1 MPVTNRKVRVG
12 VCAMDKKAKSKAMN
26 AILTRLEKFGEF
38 EILVFG
44 DDCILNKPIE
54 EWPKVDA
61 LLSWFSDGFPLKKAQ
76 AYARRNKPFVV
87 NDLSKQWDLLDR
99 RVVYKTLQDNNIP
112 VPPHIVVNRNAP
124 APRGVMPTHD
134 VEHKAEGFEEYE
146 DYVECDGVRIN
157 KPFVEKPADAENH
170 NICIYYPHTVGGGY
184 KALFRKV
191 GNQASKYYPPPAADS
206 DKPYTLVRRD
216 TSFIYEDF
224 MSTGGTDVKV
234 YTVGPNY
241 AHAEARKSPVVDGRV
256 QRDANGK
263 EERFPVLLTPEEKE
277 IARRVCLAFGQMV
290 CGFDLLRTKGR
301 SYVCDVNGWSFVK
314 TSTKYFDDASLCL
327 RAMILKAVA
336 PEHTRTAEAAREA
349 EDMAAEDKDDP
360 AQDDEEKARR
370 AAAAKAKKKGE
381 AEELRAVLAVI
392 RHGDRTPKQKMKM
405 RVRHKPLL
413 DLLDR
418 CTSSRPR
425 KQAKLKTPQRL
436 QELLNICR
444 VLYSD
449 SLKEGQKFASS
460 PLAGTVENEFPIGA
474 STPSQSREEWEEE
487 LEQWKQVVSILQEGG
502 HFSGINRKAQLKPL
516 AWDPIPE
523 EERGEAKDGKD
534 PPSERV
540 TEALLILK
548 FGGVLTHLGKNQAEF
563 LGRDFRMRMYPG
575 GNYYDPA
582 AADGLLRLH
591 STYRHDLKIYSSDEG
606 RVQITAAAFAKGLLD
621 LETDNNQ
628 LTPILAS
635 LVNKDAKLLDFVTH
649 EVEEDILHAKQK
661 LYNIMTEGHVKGRT
675 KNKEYSTSD
684 TAVIDDDFESAGP
697 VGYLRRNS
705 INRASPM
712 RMPDPKAGEG
722 SPSSPKA
729 GKLSTS
735 APDDDGKKSYA
746 MMAADRKRALKTARR
761 SIALAAASAMTSFK
775 NAMITAVAAGL
786 TEDGPKKRHAP
797 KPHRRTGSVGELNKL
812 GERSDG
818 GEDPG
823 GSGSGSG
830 GAPSVS
836 GSVADSAYGG
846 GEDRRTSDDR
856 RRSVEGMIGQ
866 MDLNDPDFSQLRQES
881 TSPIPRVS
889 IDEDQEYLLSLER
902 PSESNEFHARS
913 SWNAGLAK
921 DLLKS
926 RISLGLPEDGH
937 ASHRLSRGDSSNPDG
952 GQRTSR
958 RTSLDVGAVGQDEIL
973 ASVEGSITRRPPG
986 VPPEPLKLLRL
997 MVDLI
1002 SGLTRQ
1008 LREEVFRHSN
1018 AHHQVGSP
1026 TTWVDTLGALAPRGS
1041 MPAGGLALLKDTLV
1055 PAGGESFLL
1064 MHARWKKLEQDIYHP
1079 RKGRFDISKVPD
1091 VYDAAKYDAIHNSH
1105 LSLDGLEELYRVSRC
1120 LAEGVVPNEYGTH
1133 PQSKLRIGGT
1143 IAHSLLLKLLQD
1155 MHTTREESFVG
1166 MPQSHM
1172 ERSTYGDSE
1181 SDSAATKAD
1190 GGGSGGVGGVAEAG
1204 RTMSGMSGDDSAPM
1218 SGVDEEDAA
1227 ALKEEEETELST
1239 TRLNHRYANALGVN
1253 SPHRHVRTR
1262 LYFTS
1267 ESHIHS
1273 LLNVLRYCNLE
1284 VAQLRSGSELDVAGT
1299 SAPPPSLLS
1308 RSIET
1313 LDNIGDLDYL
1323 THIVFRMYEC
1333 FEVPTSDPRRFR
1345 VEILLSTG
1353 VGLDPFK
1360 HNVIQ
1365 EFDKAAEEAQRKERA
1380 SASPQIRKRRS
1391 EDGLLNNLPI
1401 LKQFPIQNERAHA
1414 CGAFSKSGAES
1425 ESSPGAAGKVDEKL
1439 YLTLNDLETY
1449 LWKFRRGRSGATVT
1463 GGGSGAQSDAWSS
1476 PKKSGKDVATPV
1488 TAVKSGLGGPKKPK
1502 PKKKKGSD
1510 SESD

>member
-61 LLSWFSDGFPLKKAQ
+61 LLSWFSDGFPLNKAQ
-76 AYARRNKPFVV
+76 AYARMHKPFVV

-112 VPPHIVVNRNAP
+112 VPPHVVVNRNAP
-124 APRGVMPTHD
+124 APRGVMPTHE
-134 VEHKAEGFEEYE
+134 VEFEAEGFDEYE
-146 DYVECDGVRIN
+146 DYVECDGTRIN

-191 GNQASKYYPPPAADS
+191 GNQASKYYPPPASDS
-206 DKPYTLVRRD
+206 DKPYTLVRRN

-263 EERFPVLLTPEEKE
+263 EERFPVLLTPDEKE

-349 EDMAAEDKDDP
+349 EETAAEDKDDS

-413 DLLDR
+413 DLLNR
-418 CTSSRPR
+418 CTSNRPR

-444 VLYSD
+444 ELYSD
-449 SLKEGQKFASS
+449 SLKEGQKFAKS
-460 PLAGTVENEFPIGA
+460 PLAGSVEDEFPIGA

-516 AWDPIPE
+516 SWDPIPE
-523 EERGEAKDGKD
+523 GKRGEPKDGKD

-582 AADGLLRLH
+582 TADGLLRLH

-684 TAVIDDDFESAGP
+684 TAVIDDDFERAGP
-697 VGYLRRNS
+697 VGYLRRSS
-705 INRASPM
+705 INVASPI
-712 RMPDPKAGEG
+712 RMPDPKSSERSA
-722 SPSSPKA
+722 SSPEA
-729 GKLSTS
+729 RKLSTS
-735 APDDDGKKSYA
+735 AEGENSYA

-761 SIALAAASAMTSFK
+761 SLAMAAASAMTSFK
-775 NAMITAVAAGL
+775 NAMITAVASGI
-786 TEDGPKKRHAP
+786 TEDGPKKRQTP
-797 KPHRRTGSVGELNKL
+797 KPHRRVGSVGELNKL
-812 GERSDG
+812 GEGSDR
-818 GEDPG
+818 GEDP
-823 GSGSGSG
+823 SGSGSDRG

-846 GEDRRTSDDR
+846 GEDRRKSDDR
-856 RRSVEGMIGQ
+856 RQSVEGMIGRI
-866 MDLNDPDFSQLRQES
+866 DLNDPDFSQLRQDS
-881 TSPIPRVS
+881 MSSIRRVS
-889 IDEDQEYLLSLER
+889 IDEDQEFRLSLDK
-902 PSESNEFHARS
+902 PSEPNNFLARS

-921 DLLKS
+921 DLHKS
-926 RISLGLPEDGH
+926 RLSLGLPEDGQ
-937 ASHRLSRGDSSNPDG
+937 ASHRLARGDSSNPDG

-986 VPPEPLKLLRL
+986 VPQEPLKLLRL

-1008 LREEVFRHSN
+1008 LREEVFRHSS
-1018 AHHQVGSP
+1018 AQHQVGSP

-1143 IAHSLLLKLLQD
+1143 IAHSLLVKLLQD

-1166 MPQSHM
+1166 MPQSRM
-1172 ERSTYGDSE
+1172 EHSTYGDSE
-1181 SDSAATKAD
+1181 SDSTATKAD
-1190 GGGSGGVGGVAEAG
+1190 GGGSGRDGTADAGGTISV
-1204 RTMSGMSGDDSAPM
+1204 SGDDSAPM

-1284 VAQLRSGSELDVAGT
+1284 VAQLRSSSELDVAG
-1299 SAPPPSLLS
+1299 SSGSPPSLLS

-1360 HNVIQ
+1360 HNIIQ
-1365 EFDKAAEEAQRKERA
+1365 EFDKAAEEALRKERA
-1380 SASPQIRKRRS
+1380 SASPQIRSRKS
-1391 EDGLLNNLPI
+1391 EDGVMNNLPI
-1401 LKQFPIQNERAHA
+1401 LKQFPIQNERAHK
-1414 CGAFSKSGAES
+1414 CGAFPKSGTES
-1425 ESSPGAAGKVDEKL
+1425 ESSPGVAGKVDEKL
-1439 YLTLNDLETY
+1439 YLTLNDFETY
-1449 LWKFRRGRSGATVT
+1449 LWKFRRNRTGASVT
-1463 GGGSGAQSDAWSS
+1463 GGGSGTQSDAWSS
-1476 PKKSGKDVATPV
+1476 PKKPGNDVAPPG
-1488 TAVKSGLGGPKKPK
+1488 TAVKSGLGGPRKPK
-1502 PKKKKGSD
+1502 QKKKKGSD
-1510 SESD
+1510 SESE